1 MGNILKL
8 VSPICPSVNHYLG
21 WRAIIKKGKPIA
33 MAYETS
39 EAKKY
44 KKEFSKYIKEQVE
57 LQGYDLEPNKYQ
69 HFYIDCIFYFER
81 IDCDANNYF
90 KLLLDTITE
99 TQLIW
104 LDDNVTCE
112 RVNKILYD
120 SKNPRIEITIYPV
133 DYIGI
138 FENISQLEKFES
150 KCIGCSR
157 YKRNCN
163 LLNKAKEG
171 RIQEDIV
178 GLDCLKYKKSKENE

>member
-1 MGNILKL
+1 MGNVLKL
-8 VSPICPSVNHYLG
+8 TSPIPSSVNHYLG
-21 WRAIIKKGKPIA
+21 WRAIMKNGKPMA
-33 MAYETS
+33 MSYETG

-44 KKEFSKYIKEQVE
+44 KKDFSKYIKEQVQ
-57 LQGYDLEPNKYQ
+57 LQDYDLTPNKFQ
-69 HFYIDCIFYFER
+69 HFYVDCTFYFER
-81 IDCDANNYF
+81 TDCDANNYF

-112 RVNKILYD
+112 RVNRVLYD
-120 SKNPRIEITIYPV
+120 NKNPRIEITIYPV

-138 FENISQLEKFES
+138 FDNISQLEEFES

-157 YKRNCN
+157 YKRNCS

-171 RIQEDIV
+171 RVQDEIT
-178 GLDCLKYKKSKENE
+178 GLECVKYKKGM